1 MNPESGDL
9 DAVDRSLLRLL
20 QEDGRRTTLD

>member
-20 QEDGRRTTLD
+20 QEDG